1 MRKVTKGNVTIKV
14 RHLFIKKI
22 VLFSNF
28 SCGILEVSQDLE
40 QCGNVT
46 VEE

>member
-14 RHLFIKKI
+14 RCHVFRNILKYIP
-22 VLFSNF
+22 FSY
-28 SCGILEVSQDLE
+28 GTLEVNQDLE